1 MNSNDSVTSAPAKKR
16 TRNREQPTPHKERV
30 RAYKA
35 RKRETHKEINV
46 YVRPE
51 IKEVLVE
58 LCELKKVTQ
67 AEMLELLIEAEA
79 RNSKLLSQG

>member
-1 MNSNDSVTSAPAKKR
+1 MSPDDSVTSAPAKKR

-35 RKRETHKEINV
+35 RKRETHKEISV

-51 IKEVLVE
+51 LKDVLVK
-58 LCELKKVTQ
+58 LCELKEMTQ
-67 AEMLELLIEAEA
+67 AELLEMLIEAEA
-79 RNSKLLSQG
+79 RASKLL

>member
-1 MNSNDSVTSAPAKKR
+1 MSPDDSVTSAPAKKR

-35 RKRETHKEINV
+35 RKRETHKEISV

-51 IKEVLVE
+51 LKDVLVK
-58 LCELKKVTQ
+58 LCELKEMTQ
-67 AEMLELLIEAEA
+67 AEMLEMLIEAEA
-79 RNSKLLSQG
+79 RTSKLL